1 VRGGE
6 AAIPFFACLR
16 AANSEPAS
24 FPFHSDV
31 SLLALAE
38 QASFF
43 LMLCVVYRERFC
55 KFAVAYMGGWLVL
68 YSRWKD
74 IRKKSRL
81 SCWAIVLLDS
91 GNDGMLLVSLLRS
104 FLPNDCATSI
114 VAFEG
119 NRGGF
124 VEFAAIR

>member
-24 FPFHSDV
+24 FPFHSGV

-43 LMLCVVYRERFC
+43 SMLCVVYRERFC
-55 KFAVAYMGGWLVL
+55 KFAVTYMGGWLVL
-68 YSRWKD
+68 YSRCKD
-74 IRKKSRL
+74 IRKQSRL
-81 SCWAIVLLDS
+81 SCWAIVLLDA
-91 GNDGMLLVSLLRS
+91 GNDGMLLVLSS
-104 FLPNDCATSI
+104 TIIPADDYATSI